1 MCQAVEKQRRDSMV
15 TAHENLTPQ
24 TVVWR
29 PAAAASLTSLLE
41 IQNFSYRLRHT
52 ESEFAYRWS
61 VCTWTYEKYSIR
73 KVYVIVQFSG
83 KRMNQ

>member
-52 ESEFAYRWS
+52 ESEFAYERDPQMICMHVNIW
-61 VCTWTYEKYSIR
+61 
-73 KVYVIVQFSG
+73 KVQH
-83 KRMNQ
+83 